1 MIKTV
6 TYNMDLGLKAQGKI
20 TATPLEDIKLAKVRG
35 RKDMGRGR
43 SLWVIDTIK
52 VNPKVVRTFALEY
65 AVNFSPVE
73 ILDQFLWNLVWLVSH
88 SRLNACPTQPGDD
101 IRVAG
106 TATRLE
112 TNDL

>member
-20 TATPLEDIKLAKVRG
+20 TTTPLEDIKLAEVRG

-88 SRLNACPTQPGDD
+88 SRLNICSTQPGDD
-101 IRVAG
+101 MGI
-106 TATRLE
+106 
-112 TNDL
+112 